1 METKNKDSK
10 DDASSPPYNLTLML
24 LMLKRHGVNDSMLCR
39 KYGLNKHSLSKIKR
53 GECLTY
59 AHSDYFEKLLNAL
72 ESVLDQYE
80 IEKDVDCYREV
91 KDFVLE
97 VYRMEHGRFKES
109 AIRYVKMLIKRPK
122 TVPEKK
128 EVK

>member
-24 LMLKRHGVNDSMLCR
+24 LMLKRHGVNDSMLCK

-80 IEKDVDCYREV
+80 IETDVDCYREV
-91 KDFVLE
+91 KDFEHEVL
-97 VYRMEHGRFKES
+97 RMEHGWFKVS
-109 AIRYVKMLIKRPK
+109 AIMFVKMLMKNS
-122 TVPEKK
+122 
-128 EVK
+128 

>member
-10 DDASSPPYNLTLML
+10 DEASSPPYNLTLML

-91 KDFVLE
+91 KDFEHEVL
-97 VYRMEHGRFKES
+97 RMEHGWFKES
-109 AIRYVKMLIKRPK
+109 AIMFVKMLMKNS
-122 TVPEKK
+122 
-128 EVK
+128 

>member
-53 GECLTY
+53 GECLVRN
-59 AHSDYFEKLLNAL
+59 HSDHFEKLQDAL
-72 ESVLDQYE
+72 ESLLDKYE
-80 IEKDVDCYREV
+80 MTMDAGCYQEV

>member
-1 METKNKDSK
+1 MGTTSTMHKGEPP
-10 DDASSPPYNLTLML
+10 SPPYNLTLML

-53 GECLTY
+53 GERLVRN
-59 AHSDYFEKLLNAL
+59 HSDHFEKLLDAL
-72 ESVLDQYE
+72 ESLLYKYE
-80 IEKDVDCYREV
+80 MTMDAGCYQEV